1 MQSQD
6 EIGDHVAD
14 EPQARRGPYC
24 DAEKAAN
31 EGATETIAQ
40 SPPPKKSTA
49 FYFAFLSLLI
59 VVLIVSLDATILAV
73 AIPESR
79 PLLPPYYKTSH

>member
-1 MQSQD
+1 MQPQD

-14 EPQARRGPYC
+14 ELQAPKGPHH
-24 DAEKAAN
+24 DAEKAIDR
-31 EGATETIAQ
+31 GATEAVAPS
-40 SPPPKKSTA
+40 SPSKKSTA
-49 FYFAFLSLLI
+49 FYLAFLSLLI